1 MPVVHRIRMD
11 SVNCLQCVL
20 GYCIRCDQFPWTVVH
35 LKLATLHHVIEETPP
50 NVDVLGSRTD
60 AGILHQKDCSSV
72 VFAEMARQDGLTTG
86 HFVDQGSQ
94 ELDVLTQL
102 RR

>member
-1 MPVVHRIRMD
+1 MPVVHRIRMN
-11 SVNCLQCVL
+11 SVKRLRCVL
-20 GYCIRCDQFPWTVVH
+20 GYCIRCDELPWTVVH
-35 LKLATLHHVIEETPP
+35 LKLTTLHHVIEEMLP

-60 AGILHQKDCSSV
+60 AVILHQKDCSSV
-72 VFAEMARQDGLTTG
+72 VFADMARQDGLTTG

>member
-1 MPVVHRIRMD
+1 MYKMQLSH
-11 SVNCLQCVL
+11 
-20 GYCIRCDQFPWTVVH
+20 G
-35 LKLATLHHVIEETPP
+35 IEESPA
-50 NVDVLGSRTD
+50 NVDVRVSRTD
-60 AGILHQKDCSSV
+60 ADVIHQKDCSSV